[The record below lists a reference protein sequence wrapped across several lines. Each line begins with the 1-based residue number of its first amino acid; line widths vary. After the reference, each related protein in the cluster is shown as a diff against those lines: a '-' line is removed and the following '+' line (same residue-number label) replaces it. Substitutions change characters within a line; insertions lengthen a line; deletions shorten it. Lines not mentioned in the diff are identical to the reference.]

1 MDAVTLSQ
9 VLELLKRTG
18 KNTDAAGTTTLF
30 ARLAQIA
37 EYTDQLEAF
46 VDALETKLGLNT
58 DTAGT
63 STVFARLAQ
72 IAAYVDTL
80 ENQLGTM
87 SDAPVRNGNLHQK
100 VRDIRDSMG
109 APGDGSLSTGNIFQR
124 ISYIQDTLSTSVA
137 KWPTTKRLHV
147 NPADT
152 AGVWQWLFDSGVGT
166 KGKLQTFRF
175 LLSSF
180 KSSDRID
187 FQIWVDGYL
196 ISHVKL
202 SGDSNYPNAV
212 GFSTPEILTRAA
224 GYDTGGGGGYAFYHY
239 GGPHGGLE
247 SFSYASNTFHPNI
260 LLHLPW
266 NNRIE
271 IKYLITGSISFE
283 EAVIIYEQ
291 A

>member
-9 VLELLKRTG
+9 VLEQLKRTG
-18 KNTDAAGTTTLF
+18 KNTDAAGNTTLF
-30 ARLAQIA
+30 AYLKQIN
-37 EYTDQLEAF
+37 D
-46 VDALETKLGLNT
+46 
-58 DTAGT
+58 
-63 STVFARLAQ
+63 
-72 IAAYVDTL
+72 YVDTL
-80 ENQLGTM
+80 ETKVADLKYHLGNIT
-87 SDAPVRNGNLHQK
+87 DLANRNGSLQSK
-100 VRDIRDSMG
+100 VVDIRNVLD
-109 APGDGSLSTGNIFQR
+109 
-124 ISYIQDTLSTSVA
+124 TSVA

-224 GYDTGGGGGYAFYHY
+224 GYDTGGGGGYAFHHY
-239 GGPHGGLE
+239 GGPHGDLE